1 MIFRNVRKNK
11 YFSVKKGQL
20 SGILSLITTN
30 RFWITLA
37 SNAISYDLLYGR
49 YIMMLAPTIPA
60 TATSESCAVI
70 DAKDVF
76 FNGVAAVGAVLG
88 VVLVVGVEAEGEGP
102 DVVGEAEGVPDS
114 GEATG
119 ASGDAGGQVTCWIV
133 EPLTAHVDEM
143 NEGVPSQVTESDS
156 KRSCAPSVEQDEMRA
171 VIRLRYWI
179 LPEASTK
186 LRQKSGLTAS
196 INKRLKIAKLKIIN
210 YNL

>member
-76 FNGVAAVGAVLG
+76 FNGVAVGAVLG
-88 VVLVVGVEAEGEGP
+88 VLVVGVEAEGEGP

-114 GEATG
+114 GVATG
-119 ASGDAGGQVTCWIV
+119 ASGDVGGQVTFWIV

-186 LRQKSGLTAS
+186 LRQKSGFTAS
-196 INKRLKIAKLKIIN
+196 RNKRLKIAKLKIIN